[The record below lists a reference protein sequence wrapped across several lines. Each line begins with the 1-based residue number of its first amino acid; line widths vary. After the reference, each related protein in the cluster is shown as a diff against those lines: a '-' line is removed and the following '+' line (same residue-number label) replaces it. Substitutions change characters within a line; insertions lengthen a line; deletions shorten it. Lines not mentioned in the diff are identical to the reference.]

1 MKNYTLEA
9 KITVNSNKN
18 TNTYLLKETN
28 ENGKSIQE
36 IISEGTN
43 SGVDN
48 HSY

>member
-28 ENGKSIQE
+28 EMVNLFKKLLVKVLIVE
-36 IISEGTN
+36 LF
-43 SGVDN
+43 
-48 HSY
+48 